1 MQIITGYLSNNNQI
15 SQMFEFRL
23 YHLNRPRLREWRKSR
38 FNNNFQL
45 DQVDQTV
52 LNLLPNHRLVAVDC
66 AGWYFQKFG
75 VDVQCI
81 ESSPISKLY
90 FKDCV
95 VEPDLFVHKPSYINH
110 DPILFRH
117 PWFLKYTRIENFINF
132 LELWSGSTLIL
143 NFYSRYIQ
151 HNYLKYDLI
160 DLVSSRTFL
169 NIKVIAPDLWII
181 KK

>member
-23 YHLNRPRLREWRKSR
+23 YHLNRPRLREWRSSR
-38 FNNNFQL
+38 FNNDFYP
-45 DQVDQTV
+45 DQVDQTA
-52 LNLLPNHRLVAVDC
+52 LDLLPNNQIVAVDC

-95 VEPDLFVHKPSYINH
+95 VEPDLFVHKPTYINSA
-110 DPILFRH
+110 PILFRY
-117 PWFLKYTRIENFINF
+117 PWFLKYANLENFINF
-132 LELWSGSTLIL
+132 LDIWCSSVLIL
-143 NFYSRYIQ
+143 NFYSKYIQ
-151 HNYLKYDLI
+151 HNYLKYNLL
-160 DLVSSRTFL
+160 DLVSSRTSL
-169 NIKVIAPDLWII
+169 TINVISPELWII